1 MDRPDLHEDEDV
13 HGVVVLAERAGDE
26 AVVVRVHDGGV
37 EDPVHL
43 DEPRL
48 LVQLVLDLAPLGDL
62 HDLVTEERSRISLQC
77 GWLQVATTLA
87 GCGEMGSIRPRA
99 ESGIYFFHY

>member
-62 HDLVTEERSRISLQC
+62 HDLLIEERSRISQPIMLQDGC
-77 GWLQVATTLA
+77 NKFGWL
-87 GCGEMGSIRPRA
+87 GCGETGSGCLPR
-99 ESGIYFFHY
+99 